1 MEDLIKKNQV
11 ITAGVQ
17 IQIIEVNRRVAIQEV
32 ITDLHLLHPDHL
44 PEVTGA
50 VHRVQEGALLG

>member
-17 IQIIEVNRRVAIQEV
+17 IQIIEANPRVAIQEV
-32 ITDLHLLHPDHL
+32 ITDLLRPDHL
-44 PEVTGA
+44 PQVTGA
-50 VHRVQEGALLG
+50 VHRVQEAALQG

>member
-1 MEDLIKKNQV
+1 MGDLIKKNQV
-11 ITAGVQ
+11 ITAGLQ
-17 IQIIEVNRRVAIQEV
+17 IQVIEVNLLVIIQEV

-50 VHRVQEGALLG
+50 GHRVQEAALQG

>member
-17 IQIIEVNRRVAIQEV
+17 IQIIEANPRVATQEV
-32 ITDLHLLHPDHL
+32 ITDRRLHPDHL
-44 PEVTGA
+44 LQVTGA